1 MAEYIDNKTKL
12 LGDDLKK
19 ELSESSQ
26 VEIIASVFTIYAF
39 EALKE
44 ELEKVSEL
52 RFIFSS
58 PAFAQKM
65 LNGVDKKP
73 KEFIIS
79 EAFSKTSLYGTS
91 FELKLKNQLN
101 QKAVAKECAD

>member
-58 PAFAQKM
+58 LCSEDAQWRGQETKGIHDIRGF
-65 LNGVDKKP
+65 L
-73 KEFIIS
+73 
-79 EAFSKTSLYGTS
+79 
-91 FELKLKNQLN
+91 
-101 QKAVAKECAD
+101 

>member
-19 ELSESSQ
+19 ELSESPQ

-52 RFIFSS
+52 RFIFF
-58 PAFAQKM
+58 FACLCPENVKWCRQETQGIHDIR
-65 LNGVDKKP
+65 GVLQDVP
-73 KEFIIS
+73 LWDF
-79 EAFSKTSLYGTS
+79 F
-91 FELKLKNQLN
+91 
-101 QKAVAKECAD
+101 

>member
-65 LNGVDKKP
+65 LN
-73 KEFIIS
+73 
-79 EAFSKTSLYGTS
+79 
-91 FELKLKNQLN
+91 LN
-101 QKAVAKECAD
+101 F